1 MFKSFLVLLAAWLLA
16 ATAHASVVIGTTRV
30 IYPASAAEVTVQVFN
45 RDPTPALLQVWL
57 DDGDAAADPQVI
69 QVPFLVS
76 PAMFRV
82 EATKGQAL
90 RVMHTGEPLAADRES
105 LYWLNMLQVPPRAD
119 GAANQLQMAIRTRI
133 KLMYR
138 PLGLPGKAADAPPEV
153 RWRLVK
159 EGGRPAL
166 LADNPSPY
174 VVNLGEVN
182 LVSGAQVLPAGAGH
196 VLPFAQAR
204 FYLAEDASPIDGDGT
219 VRYIA
224 LDDYGAGRP
233 GEAQVGPP

>member
-1 MFKSFLVLLAAWLLA
+1 MLKSFLVSLAALLLAG
-16 ATAHASVVIGTTRV
+16 TAHASVVIGTTRV
-30 IYPASAAEVTVQVFN
+30 IYPAGAAEVTVQVLN

-57 DDGDAAADPQVI
+57 DDGDAAADPQAI

-82 EATKGQAL
+82 EADKGQAL
-90 RVMHTGEPLAADRES
+90 RIMHTGEPLASDRES
-105 LYWLNMLQVPPRAD
+105 LFWLNMLQIPPRAEVP
-119 GAANQLQMAIRTRI
+119 ANQLQMAIRTRI

-138 PLGLPGKAADAPPEV
+138 PQGLPGKVAEAPAGV
-153 RWRLVK
+153 RWRLVS
-159 EGGRPAL
+159 EGGRQVL

-182 LVSGAQVLPAGAGH
+182 LVSGGRALQAGAGH

-204 FYLAEDASPIDGDGT
+204 FFPDGT
-219 VRYIA
+219 ASMGANASVRYIA

-233 GEAQVGPP
+233 GEAQVSMP